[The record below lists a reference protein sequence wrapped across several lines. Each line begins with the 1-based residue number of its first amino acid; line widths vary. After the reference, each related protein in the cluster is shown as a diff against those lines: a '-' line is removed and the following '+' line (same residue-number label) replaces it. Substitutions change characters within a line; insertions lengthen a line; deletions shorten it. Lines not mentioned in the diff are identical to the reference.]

1 MVVCVSP
8 KSEDYD
14 ESIHVMKFAELT
26 QEVVVDRPE
35 SIKYVI
41 RRLINK
47 MNTI

>member
-14 ESIHVMKFAELT
+14 ESIHVMKFAEVT

-35 SIKYVI
+35 TIK
-41 RRLINK
+41 
-47 MNTI
+47 